1 LKRAP
6 EAGAPPDFA
15 PFRAAMDDDLNTPHV
30 LGLVF
35 DAVSAGDSGRVARYL
50 ETLGFGLQAASAPE
64 SGPDRRA
71 EAERLLEMR
80 RQARHDRDFALAD
93 SLRAQI
99 DGMGFIV
106 EDTPQGQR
114 LVPKES

>member
-1 LKRAP
+1 
-6 EAGAPPDFA
+6 
-15 PFRAAMDDDLNTPHV
+15 MDDDLNTPHV